1 MITCCRFFVARV
13 LCALSPSPSFPNFQR
28 PCFRNTVPNSRSS
41 PSSPTNHPTF
51 SFALS
56 GFLYHTERKKEK
68 KPFFYMCLSQTP
80 PAHLLDSSPILPRS
94 IIIHHTIIVVVVIIV
109 SSSSIFPY
117 SLFSPLAIP
126 HVPKA
131 ISPNSFLSLACVS
144 GSTHKHTHAHSHF
157 GSFSFPPFSS
167 SSRCRCFPEWR
178 TGTEEIDLRF
188 HTIISGP
195 TSQSTPTSFSTDRG
209 RLACKT
215 LLVLSGVSKSYTD
228 TCTLVYAKSRPFL
241 LFILFSPSPFSSL
254 PPPQSSP
261 SPSPCSVLHLKVS

>member
-1 MITCCRFFVARV
+1 MSCV
-13 LCALSPSPSFPNFQR
+13 LSPQVQVSPISKGPVFETPSPILDRPPHPLPITPPFLLRFLDSCIIQR
-28 PCFRNTVPNSRSS
+28 
-41 PSSPTNHPTF
+41 
-51 SFALS
+51 
-56 GFLYHTERKKEK
+56 EKEK